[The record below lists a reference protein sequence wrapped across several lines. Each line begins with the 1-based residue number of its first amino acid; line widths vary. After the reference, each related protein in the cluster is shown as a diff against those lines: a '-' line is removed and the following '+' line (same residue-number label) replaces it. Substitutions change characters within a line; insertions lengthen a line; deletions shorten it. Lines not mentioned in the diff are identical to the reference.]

1 MCSVTT
7 NVGPVR
13 MGLGRRGAWAALLA
27 GVGALG
33 VVEFSVLHLLANG
46 LLPSTVA
53 LIIDLVVGIP
63 TAALIVAV
71 ASPLW
76 STHRLDRTGLHLRF
90 GWLATID
97 IPLNLVESAAV
108 YRPPVQHPAQ
118 TGLDFDEKSSRW
130 TAIRCPSS
138 ALVRVD
144 LSEPTPARTQG
155 WRRVSARSVV
165 ISVDSAEDFRA
176 AVDSAHGD

>member
-1 MCSVTT
+1 MATDIE
-7 NVGPVR
+7 PMR

-53 LIIDLVVGIP
+53 LVIDLVVGIP

-90 GWLATID
+90 GWLAAID
-97 IPLNLVESAAV
+97 IPLNRVGTAAA

-118 TGLDFDEKSSRW
+118 TGLDFDEKSSTW
-130 TAIRCPSS
+130 TAIRSPSS
-138 ALVRVD
+138 ALVRID
-144 LSEPTPARTQG
+144 LTDPIPARTQG
-155 WRRVSARSVV
+155 WRRVTARSVV
-165 ISVDSAEDFRA
+165 ISVDKAEDFRT
-176 AVDSAHGD
+176 AVDSARAD

>member
-1 MCSVTT
+1 MTA
-7 NVGPVR
+7 NVSPVR

-63 TAALIVAV
+63 TAALILAV

-76 STHRLDRTGLHLRF
+76 SAHRLDRTHLRLRF

-97 IPLNLVESAAV
+97 IPLTLIDTAAV

-118 TGLDFDEKSSRW
+118 TGLDFDEKSARW
-130 TAIRCPSS
+130 TAIRSPSA
-138 ALVRVD
+138 ALVRID
-144 LSEPTPARTQG
+144 LTEPIPARTQG

-165 ISVDSAEDFRA
+165 ISVDNAADFLS
-176 AVDSAHGD
+176 AVDSARGD

>member
-1 MCSVTT
+1 MTA
-7 NVGPVR
+7 NVSPVR
-13 MGLGRRGAWAALLA
+13 MGSGRRGAWAALLA

-53 LIIDLVVGIP
+53 FVIDLVVGIP
-63 TAALIVAV
+63 TAALIVAI

-97 IPLNLVESAAV
+97 IPLHLVDAVAA

-118 TGLDFDEKSSRW
+118 TGLDFDEKSATW
-130 TAIRCPSS
+130 TAIRSPSS
-138 ALVRVD
+138 PLVRID
-144 LSEPTPARTQG
+144 LTDPIPARTQG
-155 WRRVSARSVV
+155 WRRVTARSAV
-165 ISVDSAEDFRA
+165 ISVDNAEDFRA
-176 AVDSAHGD
+176 AVDSARSE

>member
-1 MCSVTT
+1 MTA
-7 NVGPVR
+7 NVRPVR
-13 MGLGRRGAWAALLA
+13 LGLGRRGAWAALLA
-27 GVGALG
+27 GVGGLG

-76 STHRLDRTGLHLRF
+76 STHRLDRTELHLRF
-90 GWLATID
+90 GWLAAID
-97 IPLNLVESAAV
+97 IPLNLIEAAAV

-130 TAIRCPSS
+130 TAIRSPSS
-138 ALVRVD
+138 ALVRID
-144 LSEPTPARTQG
+144 LTEPIPARTQG

-165 ISVDSAEDFRA
+165 ISVDNAEDFCS
-176 AVDSAHGD
+176 AVDSVRSD